1 MYHTL
6 NNCDGQLCKGFENL
20 LSCCHG
26 KFYCNNT
33 RENILLALDDIKQN
47 LTDIAGAN
55 ATMELSFEN
64 VPVNSTPMSGGEV
77 FEYIPETKIT
87 WPNGT
92 VTYENQSSQW
102 IPPDYQLHF
111 NIGTIKIG
119 EVWQTEYRLKLKT
132 NQTGLIDLFASD
144 SKIKFNDGSELNL
157 PAIFL
162 TAVSDLTS
170 YGSKSGTLDI
180 SNLLVTKSGKI
191 TDYVPL
197 EWNFL
202 YTGFST
208 ATETMWYSYNNG
220 PWVQYDSRSGIAP
233 GNYTHIGQIDAREFP
248 PGNYRI
254 KVHGVAP
261 DSNDDNE
268 TTAFMVSNSGT
279 FIILR

>member
-1 MYHTL
+1 LWT
-6 NNCDGQLCKGFENL
+6 N
-20 LSCCHG
+20 
-26 KFYCNNT
+26 
-33 RENILLALDDIKQN
+33 
-47 LTDIAGAN
+47 
-55 ATMELSFEN
+55 
-64 VPVNSTPMSGGEV
+64 
-77 FEYIPETKIT
+77 
-87 WPNGT
+87 
-92 VTYENQSSQW
+92 SSQSVINQTDEW
-102 IPPDYQLHF
+102 NTYHQLHF
-111 NIGTIKIG
+111 DIGTLNISDR
-119 EVWQTEYRLKLKT
+119 WQTTYRLKA
-132 NQTGLIDLFASD
+132 NQTGLIKLFD
-144 SKIKFNDGSELNL
+144 STSSVSFNDGDDVLRF
-157 PAIFL
+157 P
-162 TAVSDLTS
+162 DLYITVTPNATPEQS
-170 YGSKSGTLDI
+170 QGILDV

-220 PWVQYDSRSGIAP
+220 PWVQYDSKPGIAP

-268 TTAFMVSNSGT
+268 ITAFMVSNSGT